1 MDFALIGFILAMALM
16 AFIVAGSYSPEA
28 PVHVIERKRAAYR
41 QALTILRNAP
51 DNANY
56 RRLVQATGQAYADV
70 EDPAVFNE
78 THLAADMAAITP
90 HPHAEHRS

>member
-41 QALTILRNAP
+41 QALTILRNRSP
-51 DNANY
+51 I
-56 RRLVQATGQAYADV
+56 DV
-70 EDPAVFNE
+70 EGNP
-78 THLAADMAAITP
+78 TTADLFRLQARPMRTSKTRPCSMKHTLRPI
-90 HPHAEHRS
+90 